1 MEKSPSEPDGLS
13 VLLIRFSSIGDI
25 ILTTPL
31 IKKIRDKYQAAR
43 IDYLTLDRYGE
54 LLRDNP
60 HIDNLHLIKSNMPIH
75 GLIES
80 ARELSKHGYDYLFD
94 LHRSTRSA
102 LFRLFIHSAKKY
114 RMNKSYLKRI
124 LLVSFKIN
132 LYREPYSVVNRY
144 FHAAGELDITPD
156 ADSEIW
162 ISRKELEE
170 YLRKRESLFEINT
183 GISHRDEV
191 LRVVRGL
198 LHSNRRDRIISMMP
212 FATWQTKEWGSTRFI
227 ELGRR
232 LSGENTLI
240 MIHGGAEDSSRA
252 DSIAG
257 AIGGNTISIAGKTTL
272 LESALILSI
281 SECLITNDTGIMHI
295 GGAVKIPVIAIF
307 GSTTEELG
315 FFPFRSEGEVL
326 QAELNCRPCTSKGL
340 RHCPRGH
347 FRCMNDITVDEVFS
361 AAEKFL

>member
-1 MEKSPSEPDGLS
+1 MEKSPSEPDSLS

-31 IKKIRDKYQAAR
+31 IKKIRDKYPAAR

-60 HIDNLHLIKSNMPIH
+60 HINNLHLIKSNMPIH

-80 ARELSKHGYDYLFD
+80 AREISEERYDYLFD
-94 LHRSTRSA
+94 LHRSSRSA
-102 LFRLFIHSAKKY
+102 LYRLLIQSEKKY
-114 RMNKSYLKRI
+114 RLNKNYLKRI
-124 LLVSFKIN
+124 LLVVFKIN
-132 LYREPYSVVNRY
+132 LYRKPYSVVNRY
-144 FHAAGELDITPD
+144 FHVAGELDINPD

-162 ISRKELEE
+162 ISRIELEE
-170 YLRKRESLFEINT
+170 YLRKRESLFGINT
-183 GISHRDEV
+183 EISHSDEV
-191 LRVVRGL
+191 LRVARGL
-198 LHSNRRDRIISMMP
+198 LHSNGRDKIISMMP
-212 FATWQTKEWGSTRFI
+212 FATWQTKEWESTRFI

-232 LSGENTLI
+232 LLGENTAI
-240 MIHGGAEDSSRA
+240 MIHGGAEDRTRA
-252 DSIAG
+252 DWVAG

-315 FFPFRSEGEVL
+315 FFPFRAEGEVL
-326 QAELNCRPCTSKGL
+326 QTELNCRPCTSKGL
-340 RHCPRGH
+340 RQCPRGH
-347 FRCMNDITVDEVFS
+347 FKCMNDITVDEVYS
-361 AAEKFL
+361 AVEKFL